1 MIGYQKFL
9 VLASCYRGNRL
20 FGVLETS
27 TAPEGLPV
35 EVTSLPAVILVG
47 GATKLVTDL
56 DQLKYALISANE
68 LIPTTMPYFL
78 SADKPLMVLVVSSP
92 NSLVETVASVY
103 PLVTWLDQ

>member
-9 VLASCYRGNRL
+9 AVASRYRGNRL

-27 TAPEGLPV
+27 TAPKALPV
-35 EVTSLPAVILVG
+35 EVTTLPAVILVG

-56 DQLKYALISANE
+56 DKLKYALISANE
-68 LIPTTMPYFL
+68 LTPTTMPYFL

-92 NSLVETVASVY
+92 NSLMETIATVY
-103 PLVTWLDQ
+103 PLVTWLD